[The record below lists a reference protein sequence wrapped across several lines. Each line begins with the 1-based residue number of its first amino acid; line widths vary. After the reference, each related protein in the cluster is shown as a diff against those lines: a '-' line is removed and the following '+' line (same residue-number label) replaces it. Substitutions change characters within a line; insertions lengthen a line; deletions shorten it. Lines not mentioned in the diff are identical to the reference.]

1 MPTTT
6 ANRLK
11 ELIRRLLEGTRAS
24 RLEWQVTAE
33 ENTFRLASRSANARI
48 TSEARYHEEAGETLP
63 YRCVEN
69 LNDKGR
75 VLEEYFANDDDVRKD
90 FYELFALARRS
101 ALKTDEVL
109 DKLLSE
115 IGPASK

>member
-1 MPTTT
+1 
-6 ANRLK
+6 
-11 ELIRRLLEGTRAS
+11 
-24 RLEWQVTAE
+24 
-33 ENTFRLASRSANARI
+33 
-48 TSEARYHEEAGETLP
+48 
-63 YRCVEN
+63 VEN